1 MYLFLQSRNMTG
13 QSLKRIK
20 AVAAKEFIQI
30 KRDVRS
36 LALAIA
42 IPIFMLLIFGYGLSL
57 DIDHVRTLI
66 WNQDA
71 SSQVTRDFLLN
82 FKNSKYFKIVGYTD
96 NYGDITRKIDRGQ
109 IMLALV
115 IPKDFSQY
123 IESGKI
129 APLQLIVDG
138 SDANTATI
146 ALGYVRSVVSKY
158 NVDLLT
164 EAFASHG
171 LNPVKGVNAHPRV
184 WFNMGLI
191 STWFIIP
198 GVIAMIIMII
208 SALLI
213 SVTIAREWE
222 RGTMEQLISTPV
234 KRRELII
241 GKFIPYFII
250 AFFDLT
256 VGVLMAI
263 FLFHV
268 PFRGSYFLLIILS
281 SLFLTGAL
289 SQGILIS
296 VNSKTQLMASQLASI
311 TTLIPTM
318 LLSGFIYPIFNMP
331 KFVQGITYFIPA
343 RYYIT
348 VSRDLFLKGNGIATL
363 WDEALFLL
371 LFALI
376 MFTLAIKKFKK
387 KVA

>member
-1 MYLFLQSRNMTG
+1 MIA

-20 AVAAKEFIQI
+20 AVAWKEFVQI
-30 KRDVRS
+30 KRDPRS
-36 LALAIA
+36 LGLALA

-82 FKNSKYFKIVGYTD
+82 FKNSKYFKILGYTD
-96 NYGDITRKIDRGQ
+96 NYNDIQRKIDNGQ
-109 IMLALV
+109 IMMALV
-115 IPKDFSQY
+115 IPKDFSHY
-123 IESGKI
+123 LDSGKV

-158 NVDLLT
+158 NVDVLT
-164 EAFASHG
+164 NAFRNHG
-171 LNPVKGVNAHPRV
+171 LEPAKSVNVHPRV
-184 WFNMGLI
+184 WFNMGLV

-213 SVTIAREWE
+213 SITIAREWE

-234 KRRELII
+234 KGPELII
-241 GKFIPYFII
+241 GKFIPYFVIGS
-250 AFFDLT
+250 FDLL
-256 VGVLMAI
+256 VGVIMAI
-263 FLFHV
+263 YLFGV
-268 PFRGSYFLLIILS
+268 PFRGNYFLLIILS

-296 VNSKTQLMASQLASI
+296 VNAKSQLMASQMASL

-331 KFVQGITYFIPA
+331 KFVQVFTYFIPA
-343 RYYIT
+343 RYYI
-348 VSRDLFLKGNGIATL
+348 VVLRDLFLKGNGIATL
-363 WDEALFLL
+363 WDEAFFLL
-371 LFALI
+371 IFAFF
-376 MFTLAIKKFKK
+376 MFNFAIRKFKK